1 MVTSLHVVQN
11 KMEMGEAFIYLKKKK
26 KEFFANKNKGLPIN
40 VIGIL
45 FSWVI
50 YTTVTPR

>member
-1 MVTSLHVVQN
+1 MVTSLHGVQN
-11 KMEMGEAFIYLKKKK
+11 KMEVGEAFIYLKKK
-26 KEFFANKNKGLPIN
+26 KEFFANKNKGLPID

-50 YTTVTPR
+50 YTTVTPS